1 VTNLNPI
8 ISEQQT
14 DYGKTTTRSN

>member
-1 VTNLNPI
+1 MNLNPI